1 MFVVRNSNGD
11 IVVVASRR
19 EDAEAYLETQLDDT
33 EYTIEEV
40 ENVVR

>member
-1 MFVVRNSNGD
+1 MFVVRDGNGD
-11 IVVVASRR
+11 IVVIATRR
-19 EDAEAYLETQLDDT
+19 EDAETYLETQLDDT